1 MGFPQFGHDQVTS
14 TSARYQSSAM
24 GFDRLLIRL
33 RSLLRS

>member
-14 TSARYQSSAM
+14 ASASYQSLAM
-24 GFDRLLIRL
+24 GFDRLLTRL